1 MGTSS
6 SREFDVQMKEM
17 KEMKETI
24 RAMKWRLSKVE
35 ADNAIMN
42 KTITNLKVSNN
53 ELARN
58 VAKLHER
65 VFNMPVDQD
74 RSVRVPKMARSIYAL

>member
-1 MGTSS
+1 MGTSP
-6 SREFDVQMKEM
+6 SRDLDVQ
-17 KEMKETI
+17 ETEEI
-24 RAMKWRLSKVE
+24 MRAMKRRLSKLE

-74 RSVRVPKMARSIYAL
+74 KSVRVPKMARSLYALN